1 MLPTLLILTGCITVE
16 PPENPLAIDDDGDG
30 YTEFDG
36 DCDDRDPNTFPGS
49 VTESTSDECMKDSD
63 GDGYGDVDVPE
74 GFDVGTDC
82 DDSNPLTFP
91 GAAENESGTECLTDN
106 DEDGWSAENTDCDDE
121 NVLMPND
128 DQDCDGVLTND
139 DCDDGDAGST
149 FVAIDAD
156 CDGVLTAD
164 DCDDTDPNTINDMD
178 CDGILTVN
186 DCDDNDP
193 NTVLDM
199 DCDGVLTIDDCDDSN
214 PLTAFTNNDGDCDG
228 VPTANDCDDND
239 SSVTLG
245 VTGTDVFC
253 AAISCKTILDDGYS
267 NGDGM
272 YWIDPD
278 GSGAFEV
285 YCDMTTDGGGWTVLL
300 HEDLNI
306 NETGLGSSGSIYE
319 SIGKNLAYS
328 RLIVE
333 NDLMLDTS
341 HSVIINDSFL
351 QRTIING
358 VHTSIQGQT
367 LHAIWNG
374 SSPTYLETENNSN
387 VINFFPQ
394 GHTCSSPPIS
404 TPWRNYGTATC
415 STEVI
420 TLMDIDCNGNN
431 TFLIGASHSYVSEWG
446 NCAGWP
452 QSMFNANW
460 PNVYRIWSRQI
471 WFPYIVQDE
480 CGSACSTL
488 FVNPLVTSG
497 SSCLKYG
504 TSRCVD
510 VRYL

>member
-1 MLPTLLILTGCITVE
+1 
-16 PPENPLAIDDDGDG
+16 
-30 YTEFDG
+30 
-36 DCDDRDPNTFPGS
+36 
-49 VTESTSDECMKDSD
+49 
-63 GDGYGDVDVPE
+63 
-74 GFDVGTDC
+74 
-82 DDSNPLTFP
+82 
-91 GAAENESGTECLTDN
+91 
-106 DEDGWSAENTDCDDE
+106 
-121 NVLMPND
+121 
-128 DQDCDGVLTND
+128 
-139 DCDDGDAGST
+139 
-149 FVAIDAD
+149 
-156 CDGVLTAD
+156 
-164 DCDDTDPNTINDMD
+164 
-178 CDGILTVN
+178 
-186 DCDDNDP
+186 
-193 NTVLDM
+193 
-199 DCDGVLTIDDCDDSN
+199 
-214 PLTAFTNNDGDCDG
+214 DGDCDG

-404 TPWRNYGTATC
+404 
-415 STEVI
+415 
-420 TLMDIDCNGNN
+420 
-431 TFLIGASHSYVSEWG
+431 
-446 NCAGWP
+446 
-452 QSMFNANW
+452 
-460 PNVYRIWSRQI
+460 
-471 WFPYIVQDE
+471 
-480 CGSACSTL
+480 
-488 FVNPLVTSG
+488 
-497 SSCLKYG
+497 
-504 TSRCVD
+504 
-510 VRYL
+510 